1 MELNQEPLPDHI
13 LIPLK
18 EAREEWLWRD
28 APVNPR
34 ALSYIAM
41 NEALDNLQSHL
52 RAVEEFERVFNR
64 GEYDV

>member
-34 ALSYIAM
+34 APSLIAI
-41 NEALDNLQSHL
+41 NEALDNMNEFIENNRQF
-52 RAVEEFERVFNR
+52 EEWIN
-64 GEYDV
+64 GE